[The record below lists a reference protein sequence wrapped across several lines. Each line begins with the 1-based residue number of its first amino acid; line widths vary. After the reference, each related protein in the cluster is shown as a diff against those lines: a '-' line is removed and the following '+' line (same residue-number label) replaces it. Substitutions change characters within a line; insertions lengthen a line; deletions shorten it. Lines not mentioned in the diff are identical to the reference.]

1 MPATVE
7 FHTGMADKIGF
18 ACRLL
23 RKAYAR
29 GARVAVTGAPELLRQ
44 LDDEL
49 WLFEPQQFV
58 PHVRLKAG
66 QQPAPRLLRTPL
78 WLLDAGAEPPHR
90 EVLVNL
96 GPAMAEGP
104 DDFQR
109 VIELVGGT
117 PEDRD
122 AGRRRWR
129 AWEAAGA
136 KIVHHA
142 QQAPGGPAPGPA

>member
-23 RKAYAR
+23 RKAYAK
-29 GARVAVTGAPELLRQ
+29 GAQVAVTGAPEVLRQ
-44 LDDEL
+44 LDDAL

-58 PHVRLKAG
+58 PHVRLQAG
-66 QQPAPRLLRTPL
+66 QQPPARLARTPL
-78 WLLDAGAEPPHR
+78 WLLEPGAVPPRR

-96 GPAMAEGP
+96 GPAMPEAP
-104 DDFQR
+104 DAFQR
-109 VIELVGGT
+109 VIELVGSSA
-117 PEDRD
+117 EDRD

-142 QQAPGGPAPGPA
+142 QGAAPGAA

>member
-23 RKAYAR
+23 RKAYAK
-29 GARVAVTGAPELLRQ
+29 GAQVAVTGAPEVLRQ
-44 LDDEL
+44 LDDAL

-66 QQPAPRLLRTPL
+66 QAPAPRLARTPL
-78 WLLDAGAEPPHR
+78 LLLDPGAAAPHR

-96 GPAMAEGP
+96 GPDMPADPQA
-104 DDFQR
+104 FQR
-109 VIELVGGT
+109 VIELVGAQ
-117 PEDRD
+117 PDDRD

-129 AWEAAGA
+129 AYEAGGA
-136 KIVHHA
+136 QIVHHA
-142 QQAPGGPAPGPA
+142 QGAAAGAQGAA

>member
-1 MPATVE
+1 
-7 FHTGMADKIGF
+7 MADKIGF

-23 RKAYAR
+23 RKAYAK
-29 GARVAVTGAPELLRQ
+29 GAKVAVTGAPELLRQ
-44 LDDEL
+44 LDDAL

-66 QQPAPRLLRTPL
+66 QQPAPRLARTPL

-96 GPAMAEGP
+96 GPDAPAGA
-104 DDFQR
+104 DAFQR
-109 VIELVGGT
+109 VIELVGAT
-117 PEDRD
+117 PDDRD

-129 AWEAAGA
+129 AYESAGA

-142 QQAPGGPAPGPA
+142 QGPAPGRA

>member
-1 MPATVE
+1 MPAAVE

-23 RKAYAR
+23 RKAYAK
-29 GARVAVTGAPELLRQ
+29 GAKVAVTGAPDLLRQ
-44 LDDEL
+44 LDDAL

-58 PHVRLKAG
+58 PHVRLKPG
-66 QQPAPRLLRTPL
+66 QQPAPRLARTPL
-78 WLLDAGAEPPHR
+78 WLLDAGVEPPHR

-96 GPAMAEGP
+96 GPAMAEAADG
-104 DDFQR
+104 FQR
-109 VIELVGGT
+109 VIELVGVL

-142 QQAPGGPAPGPA
+142 QPAQASPAPGAA

>member
-1 MPATVE
+1 MP
-7 FHTGMADKIGF
+7 DKIGF

-23 RKAYAR
+23 RKAYAK
-29 GARVAVTGAPELLRQ
+29 GAKVAVTGAPDLLRQ
-44 LDDEL
+44 LDDAL

-66 QQPAPRLLRTPL
+66 QQPAPRLARTPL

-96 GPAMAEGP
+96 GPAMP
-104 DDFQR
+104 DAPDAFQR
-109 VIELVGGT
+109 VIELVGAV

-129 AWEAAGA
+129 AYEAAGA

-142 QQAPGGPAPGPA
+142 QPAQGGPASGPA